1 MSYKGFEIT
10 SVPSVD
16 ELEQRN
22 RELATMVAM
31 MRDIPRTLD
40 LTEVL
45 KRVTELAA
53 RVCGAHR
60 CTIVLR
66 KENGEEAWDPVMSMF
81 GDGRE
86 DPDMWRRFKDRGY
99 PLQLS
104 QVSEAEKVIRDR
116 SPLFIPD
123 ALNSSLPDHL
133 IEPFGI
139 RSALLVPLIGREEV
153 IGLMVLDQVE
163 EGGVFTERQVGLATS
178 LAAQAALAIED
189 ARLCEEAQR
198 RADELSSLEAIARE
212 LSSTLDSERIVE
224 QVLEKAMEAT
234 RAKAGGI
241 GIVAPDRERILL
253 VSARGYSSQLIE
265 QHIKTDWSLERG
277 IVGRVARTGEAALVR
292 DVTGDT
298 DYVSLTEEPMGC
310 ELAVPIRV
318 DEDMAGVLCLESA
331 EVEGFDQRDLRFVEH
346 LGEYAGIAVRN
357 ARLYERERRQVR
369 QASLLNV
376 VARQANTILTPER
389 LLPAVARVIQVHSDY
404 DSAIFMLIDP
414 ENDDL
419 TIAGK
424 SGVGADTIPKDFR
437 QSLSEGIIG
446 WVARHGEPL
455 LVNDVSEDERYYAP
469 FPDRFQ
475 AGSELA
481 VPLKIEGETVGVLD
495 LQRREMAGFDDL
507 SIATAQTL
515 AEQIAIALQNARLY
529 DEAQRRVEELTALRN
544 IDVALTSTLSLDEV
558 LERIHG
564 QISRVIPTVTFY
576 VGIYDE
582 KRQEL
587 HIPVV
592 VDQGRRLDPFTL
604 KIDEGRGFGG
614 WAVRHGKPL
623 WIDDWEEERDTL
635 PVEGI
640 PRGTPTRS
648 LMVLPLVSRGKS
660 VGVISAQSYEPHAFD
675 EHHRRLFS
683 AAANQVAIAV
693 ENAKLFEQ
701 TKRRLTE
708 TRLLQQ
714 IMQAAASH
722 LNFDK
727 VLERTI
733 KALHRMLGVEHLS
746 FAIPDED
753 ETVLHIHPS
762 QIGYSPSVTNV
773 TVPLDGSVSGRAYQT
788 GEPQIVPDVEETPY
802 YFEGSQGMRSEIS
815 VPVKV
820 GGRVI
825 AVLNAESPEV
835 NAFDTVDLR
844 LFQAVAAQLGVV
856 LENTRLYQKLQEQKN
871 ELSEAFE
878 KLSEVDR
885 LRTELVQNVSHELRT
900 PFSLVQGYID
910 LMLEGD
916 LGPILEEQ
924 REALEIIRS
933 RIGTL
938 KTLFRDLAML
948 DEVSRRDTSS
958 TPTSMVDAACSA
970 LHDFRALAQRAGIR
984 LREELTEK
992 LPLVQADKEQ
1002 LIQVFAHLLDNAIK
1016 FSPGGGTVT
1025 IRGWE
1030 EEREGIGQSCVSVV
1044 DEGIGIEPEHLDHIF
1059 ERFYQADGG
1068 AGRRFGGMGVGLALV
1083 REIVE
1088 THDGRVDVES
1098 TPGEGSTFTVRLP
1111 QTRRHVRPGG
1121 NGHEGGATSERGYR

>member
-1 MSYKGFEIT
+1 MIT
-10 SVPSVD
+10 SASTLSVG

-22 RELATMVAM
+22 RELAAM
-31 MRDIPRTLD
+31 IEIMRDIPRTLD

-45 KRVTELAA
+45 KRVTQLAA
-53 RVCGAHR
+53 RACGAHR

-66 KENGEEAWDPVMSMF
+66 KKNGEETWDPVMSMF

-86 DPDMWRRFKDRGY
+86 DPDMWRRFEDKGD

-104 QVSEAEKVIRDR
+104 GVSEAEKVIRDR
-116 SPLFIPD
+116 RPVFIPD
-123 ALNSSLPDHL
+123 APNSSLPDHL

-139 RSALLVPLIGREEV
+139 RSALLVPLIGREDV
-153 IGLMVLDQVE
+153 IGLMVLDHAE
-163 EGGVFTERQVGLATS
+163 EGRAFTEEQVGLATS

-189 ARLCEEAQR
+189 ARLYAEAQR
-198 RADELSSLEAIARE
+198 RAEELSSLETIARE
-212 LSSTLDSERIVE
+212 LSTTLDSERIIE
-224 QVLEKAMEAT
+224 QVLERAMEAT
-234 RAKAGGI
+234 GAAAGGI
-241 GIVAPDRERILL
+241 GIMAPDRESLFL
-253 VSARGYSSQLIE
+253 VSARGYAPDLIE
-265 QHIKTDWSLERG
+265 QHMKTSWSLEKG
-277 IVGRVARTGEAALVR
+277 IIGRVARTGEVALVH
-292 DVTGDT
+292 DVTGDP
-298 DYVSLTEEPMGC
+298 DYVPLTEEPMGC
-310 ELAVPIRV
+310 ELAVPIQV
-318 DEDMAGVLCLESA
+318 EDVVAGVLCLEST
-331 EVEGFDQRDLRFVEH
+331 EMEGFNQRDLRFVEH
-346 LGEYAGIAVRN
+346 LGEYAGIAIRN

-369 QASLLNV
+369 QAFLLNV
-376 VARQANTILTPER
+376 VARQANTILSPER
-389 LLPAVARVIQVHSDY
+389 LLPAVAHVIEEHSGY
-404 DSAIFMLIDP
+404 DSTILMLIDP

-424 SGVGADTIPKDFR
+424 SGVAADAIPEDFC

-455 LVNDVSEDERYYAP
+455 LINDVTADERYYAP

-495 LQRREMAGFDDL
+495 LQRRETAAFDDL

-515 AEQIAIALQNARLY
+515 AEQIATALQNARLY
-529 DEAQRRVEELTALRN
+529 DAAQRRVEELTALRN
-544 IDVALTSTLSLDEV
+544 IDIALTSTLSLDEV

-582 KRQEL
+582 RRREL
-587 HIPVV
+587 HIPVI
-592 VDQGRRLDPFTL
+592 VDQGSRLNPLTL
-604 KIDEGRGFGG
+604 EIDEDGGFAG
-614 WAVRHGKPL
+614 WVIRQGKPL

-648 LMVLPLVSRGKS
+648 LMVLPLISKGKS

-675 EHHRRLFS
+675 EHHRRLLS
-683 AAANQVAIAV
+683 AAASQVAIAV

-701 TKRRLTE
+701 TRRRLTE
-708 TRLLQQ
+708 TRLLQR

-722 LNFDK
+722 LNVDK
-727 VLERTI
+727 MLERTI
-733 KALHRMLGVEHLS
+733 EALHRMLGLEHLS
-746 FAIPDED
+746 FTTPDED
-753 ETVLHIHPS
+753 GTGLHIHPS
-762 QIGYSPSVTNV
+762 QIGYGPDVTDI
-773 TVPLDGSVSGRAYQT
+773 TVPLDGSGSGRAYRT
-788 GEPQIVPDVEETPY
+788 GETQIVPDVGETPY
-802 YFEGSQGMRSEIS
+802 TFESSRGIQSEIN

-820 GGRVI
+820 SGRII
-825 AVLNAESPEV
+825 AVLNVESPEV
-835 NAFDTVDLR
+835 KAFDAEDLR

-856 LENTRLYQKLQEQKN
+856 LENTRLYEKLQEQRN
-871 ELSEAFE
+871 ELSEAFD

-900 PFSLVQGYID
+900 PFSLIQGYID

-924 REALEIIRS
+924 REALEVIRS

-938 KTLFRDLAML
+938 KTLFRNLAML
-948 DEVSRRDTSS
+948 DEVSRREASS
-958 TPTSMVDAACSA
+958 TPTSMVDAVRSA
-970 LHDFRALAQRAGIR
+970 LDDFRPLAQRAGIR
-984 LREELTEK
+984 FREDLPED
-992 LPLVQADKEQ
+992 LPLVRADKEQ
-1002 LIQVFAHLLDNAIK
+1002 LTQVFAHLLDNAIK

-1030 EEREGIGQSCVSVV
+1030 ERGEGVAQSRISIA
-1044 DEGIGIEPEHLDHIF
+1044 DEGIGIESEHLEHIF
-1059 ERFYQADGG
+1059 ERFYQVDGG

-1088 THDGRVDVES
+1088 AHDGRVDVES
-1098 TPGEGSTFTVRLP
+1098 TPQEGSTFTVTLP
-1111 QTRRHVRPGG
+1111 QTKSRIRPGG
-1121 NGHEGGATSERGYR
+1121 NGHEGLATSKREYA